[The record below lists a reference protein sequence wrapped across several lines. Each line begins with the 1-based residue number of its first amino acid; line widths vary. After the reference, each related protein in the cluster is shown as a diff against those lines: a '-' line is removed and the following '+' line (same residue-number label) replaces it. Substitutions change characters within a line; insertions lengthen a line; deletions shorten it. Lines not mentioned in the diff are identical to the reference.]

1 MPPLTKSPE
10 TLCFLF
16 VRWVG
21 CPSVMGFCHRDN
33 FKTAEGIKVKL
44 GTSMYND
51 AKINYYA
58 KYCEPYIYKGGKAF
72 IKNVM
77 DYDSTLCTDW
87 YIPFFFFVTV
97 SEAHGGATTHA
108 SHTRKDMQTNT

>member
-51 AKINYYA
+51 AKINCLRYGVKRSQACKVKFCY
-58 KYCEPYIYKGGKAF
+58 
-72 IKNVM
+72 
-77 DYDSTLCTDW
+77 
-87 YIPFFFFVTV
+87 
-97 SEAHGGATTHA
+97 
-108 SHTRKDMQTNT
+108 RTNL